1 MPGHGDLEFE
11 VLGVVIEHLIHDA
24 RMRTVAHLRRQQRHA
39 HADGDQAD
47 HARHLPRF
55 QRDPGLN
62 PASSQAMRNFA

>member
-11 VLGVVIEHLIHDA
+11 VLGVVIERLIDDA
-24 RMRTVAHLRRQQRHA
+24 RMRTVAHLRRQRRHA
-39 HADGDQAD
+39 HACGDQAD
-47 HARHLPRF
+47 HARHPPRF